1 MTELDW
7 VLRAAGILVHRNW
20 GHEFN
25 TVRFRSI
32 RNRQS
37 RSYHRLSVLWYR
49 AIWEEAVAHMCV
61 LALGCYKVNVEV
73 AYPCASRGCFFD
85 GFLFLHSRWA
95 VQSKAAE
102 LGLKCRSV

>member
-1 MTELDW
+1 
-7 VLRAAGILVHRNW
+7 
-20 GHEFN
+20 
-25 TVRFRSI
+25 
-32 RNRQS
+32 
-37 RSYHRLSVLWYR
+37 
-49 AIWEEAVAHMCV
+49 MCV